1 MNKTNTNL
9 SIAMLRK
16 AVLCFCCIGLCAV
29 LSVESAFASPA
40 YGTEMAEQQKKVSGK
55 VLDEQGEPLVGATVV
70 ALVSTKGVIT
80 DASGSFEVAVAD
92 NDKLRVSYLGME
104 DQVVEVG
111 NQSVIV
117 IKMISNA
124 TALEDVQVIAFG
136 TQKKESVVASITAI
150 SPKDLKV
157 PSSNLTTALAGRMA
171 GLISYQRSGEPGA
184 DNAEFFVRGVTS
196 FGYSQSPLILL
207 DGFEIDSDDLA
218 ALDPDNIEQFAILKD
233 ATAAALY
240 GSKGANG
247 VITVTTKQGFEG
259 SAKVSFRHE
268 SRFSMPTKL
277 PKTVD
282 GLTYMNMYNEAMNND
297 NPNATPRYSSQKILN
312 TQLGLNDYAYPN
324 VDWYDEMFE
333 KYSYNQYY
341 SINVSGGGKVVKYY
355 VSGGYT
361 NDKGVLKNNRLN
373 NFKNNINVNRFN
385 IMAKVNVN
393 ITKTTQLEVN
403 MTSTFKNYQGPNN
416 ATSTDQDTEKQQ
428 DTNTSDATVV
438 FNNVMAG
445 NPVEFPKYYSTQ
457 YLTGDQADELK
468 LAGYTLFGM
477 DAAGTM
483 TNPYAEMVKGYKD
496 GFQNTIVSQ
505 FKLNQDLPF
514 VTEGLSVNAKV
525 SIKNYSSYESRRA
538 YSPYYYSLR
547 DYDDFT
553 NTYSLFNVTEGNT
566 NLGDASTTRLTN
578 SFLYFEAG
586 VNYNRTFNDTHE
598 VSAVVIYTQEEKKKS
613 GSTTTRSIQE
623 SLPSRN
629 QGIRGRATYAYKGR
643 YMMEASLTYNGSEKF
658 DADHRW
664 GLFPAVGVGYMISN
678 EEFWKPV
685 SKVIN
690 KLKFRYSWGRVG
702 NDNIGDDVDRFKFLS
717 QIEASSGAYYTNSLF
732 SSGYGAF
739 NIVRMANPLITWEIA
754 TKQNIGIDMSLF
766 NVADIMV
773 EYFTEHRT
781 GIYQLRQSMPSSTG
795 LAGKDL
801 YGNVGEAKA
810 RGIDASLDLNFA
822 INKDAYITGRF
833 NFTYSHSEVIEQ
845 DEPPYKDNLKYLS
858 KVGYP
863 VKQQWGYIAERL
875 FIDEADVANSPQQ
888 TVNGAS
894 ATEVKPGD
902 IKYKDINGDGVVD
915 DNDRVPIGYPTT
927 PEINY
932 GFGLSVGYKWFDLSF
947 FFQGQDLSSFFINP
961 NKITPL
967 SGYRNVLQYI
977 ADDYWSPDNPKS
989 DAFWPR
995 LSTTSGTN
1003 NNAQYSTWWCRNG
1016 RFLRLKSL
1024 EFGYSLSEKTLKK
1037 TPLKGLR
1044 VYFSGTNLFCISQFK
1059 IWDPE
1064 MADNGLGYPLQRVFS
1079 IGVNITF

>member
-16 AVLCFCCIGLCAV
+16 AVLCFCCVGLCTL
-29 LSVESAFASPA
+29 LSVESAFASPVS
-40 YGTEMAEQQKKVSGK
+40 GTEMAEQQKKVSGK
-55 VLDEQGEPLVGATVV
+55 VLDEQGEPLIGAQVV
-70 ALVSTKGVIT
+70 ALVSTKGAIT
-80 DASGSFEVAVAD
+80 DATGSFEVAVAD

-104 DQVVEVG
+104 DQIVEVG
-111 NQSVIV
+111 GKSEIV
-117 IKMISNA
+117 IKMISSA
-124 TALEDVQVIAFG
+124 TALEDVQVVAFG
-136 TQKKESVVASITAI
+136 TQKKESVVAAI
-150 SPKDLKV
+150 ETVSAKELRV
-157 PSSNLTTALAGRMA
+157 PSSNLTTALAGRA
-171 GLISYQRSGEPGA
+171 SGLISYQRSGEPGA

-268 SRFSMPTKL
+268 SRFSTPTKL

-282 GLTYMNMYNEAMNND
+282 GITYMNMYNEAMYND
-297 NPNATPRYSSQKILN
+297 DPNSTPRYSSQKILN

-324 VDWYDEMFE
+324 VNWYDEMFD
-333 KYSYNQYY
+333 KFSYNQYY
-341 SINVSGGGKVVKYY
+341 SVNVSGGGKVVKYY

-373 NFKNNINVNRFN
+373 NFKNNINVDRFN
-385 IMAKVNVN
+385 VMAKVNVN

-416 ATSTDQDTEKQQ
+416 STSTGEEGEV
-428 DTNTSDATVV
+428 DTNKSDATIV

-445 NPVEFPKYYSTQ
+445 NPVEFPKYYSTK
-457 YLTGDQADELK
+457 YLTGTQADELK
-468 LAGYTLFGM
+468 LAGHTLFGK

-505 FKLNQDLPF
+505 FKLNQQLPF
-514 VTEGLSVNAKV
+514 VTEGLAVNAKV
-525 SIKNYSSYESRRA
+525 SIKNYSSYESRRS
-538 YSPYYYSLR
+538 YKPYYYTMQG
-547 DYDDFT
+547 YDEFS
-553 NTYSLFNVTEGNT
+553 NTYNLTKVGDGDI
-566 NLGDASTTRLTN
+566 NLGNASTTRLTN

-586 VNYNRTFNDTHE
+586 ASYNRTFNDAHE
-598 VSAVVIYTQEEKKKS
+598 VGAVLIYTQEEKKKS
-613 GSTTTRSIQE
+613 GTFSDRTIQE

-629 QGIRGRATYAYKGR
+629 QGIRGRVNYAFKGR
-643 YMMEASLTYNGSEKF
+643 YMLEASLTYNGSEKF
-658 DADHRW
+658 NADHRW

-678 EEFWKPV
+678 EPFWKPI
-685 SKVIN
+685 SKVVN
-690 KLKFRYSWGRVG
+690 KMKLRYSWGRVG
-702 NDNIGDDVDRFKFLS
+702 NDNIGDDIDRFKFLS
-717 QIEASSGAYYTNSLF
+717 QIESASGGGYYTNSLF
-732 SSGYGAF
+732 SSSLGYF

-766 NVADIMV
+766 NAADIMV
-773 EYFTEHRT
+773 EYFTEKRT

-801 YGNVGEAKA
+801 YGNVGQAKA
-810 RGIDASLDLNFA
+810 HGIDASLDLNFA
-822 INKDAYITGRF
+822 IGRDAYITGRF
-833 NFTYSHSEVIEQ
+833 NYTYSHSEVVEQ
-845 DEPPYKDNLKYLS
+845 DEAPYKDNLKYLS

-875 FIDEADVANSPQQ
+875 FIDAADIANSPAQ
-888 TVNGAS
+888 NISDKNAELK
-894 ATEVKPGD
+894 AGD
-902 IKYKDINGDGVVD
+902 IKYKDINKDGVVD
-915 DNDRVPIGYPTT
+915 TNDKVPLGYPTT

-932 GFGLSVGYKWFDLSF
+932 GFGLSMGYKWFDLSF
-947 FFQGQDLSSFFINP
+947 FFQGQDRSSFFINP
-961 NKITPL
+961 NNIVPL
-967 SGYRNVLQYI
+967 VGARNVLQYI
-977 ADDYWSPDNPKS
+977 ADSHWSPDDPKS
-989 DAFWPR
+989 NTFWPR
-995 LSTTSGTN
+995 LSANGGSN
-1003 NNAQYSTWWCRNG
+1003 NTVQYSTWWLRNG

-1037 TPLKGLR
+1037 TPLKGFR
-1044 VYFSGTNLFCISQFK
+1044 VYFSGTNLLCFSQFK

-1064 MADNGLGYPLQRVFS
+1064 MADNGLGYPLQRVYS